1 LNVAERA
8 PTRRVSDLAPQPV
21 REPSR
26 ARLGRCLG
34 RLGRSERGTAV
45 VEFSLV
51 ALPLCLI
58 VFGILHFG
66 RALNYYNDLT
76 QIAGQGARAAAVNQN
91 PLGGAADNLFQHQLA
106 CEGNTNELKSRINV
120 QITHA
125 PTNAG
130 DPVTVTA
137 SFVFQF
143 IPLVRPVSLTLSAS
157 QTERYE
163 SSAAPTYSA
172 SNDVT
177 GGVGTCP

>member
-1 LNVAERA
+1 VVERA
-8 PTRRVSDLAPQPV
+8 PTRRVSDLAPKPV
-21 REPSR
+21 RESSR
-26 ARLGRCLG
+26 ARFIRPLAWLR
-34 RLGRSERGTAV
+34 RSERGTAV

-58 VFGILHFG
+58 VFGILDFG

-76 QIAGQGARAAAVNQN
+76 QIAGQGARAAAVNQD

-120 QITHA
+120 RITNT
-125 PTNAG
+125 PTSAG
-130 DPVTVTA
+130 QPVTVTA
-137 SFVFQF
+137 SFDFQF

-177 GGVGTCP
+177 TGGVGTCP